1 MVSRDPKLQEVFP
14 APPLVAY
21 KVAPNLRSKLVRA
34 KVPSTPAAR
43 PRRRIPGMR
52 RCGKSGCPACPY
64 IQPGQTFKAEATNH
78 TVDLHTE
85 ADCNTCN
92 LVYAISCGVARCRQ
106 QYIGQT
112 SKSLKER
119 LQQHLGYVNRNVEA
133 TGTFQ
138 PPRT

>member
-1 MVSRDPKLQEVFP
+1 MSRDPKLQEVFP

-64 IQPGQTFKAEATNH
+64 IQPGQTFKAEA
-78 TVDLHTE
+78 DS
-85 ADCNTCN
+85 NTCN

-133 TGTFQ
+133 TGRHFNLKVTS
-138 PPRT
+138 R